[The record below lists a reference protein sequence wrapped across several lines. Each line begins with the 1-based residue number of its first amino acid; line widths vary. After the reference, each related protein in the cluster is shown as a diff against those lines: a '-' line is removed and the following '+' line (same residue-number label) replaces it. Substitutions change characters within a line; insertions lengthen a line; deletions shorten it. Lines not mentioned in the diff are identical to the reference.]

1 MAKQVGKE
9 RGPFEAKNWFV
20 KLKKENQ
27 KGETLKRFVLETAQ
41 TGLLPRLTGRFEGV
55 TQMTARGPCP
65 QSNDTFFFQVGEGG
79 GKNAA

>member
-41 TGLLPRLTGRFEGV
+41 ARLAKVDRQIVRELP
-55 TQMTARGPCP
+55 
-65 QSNDTFFFQVGEGG
+65 
-79 GKNAA
+79 K